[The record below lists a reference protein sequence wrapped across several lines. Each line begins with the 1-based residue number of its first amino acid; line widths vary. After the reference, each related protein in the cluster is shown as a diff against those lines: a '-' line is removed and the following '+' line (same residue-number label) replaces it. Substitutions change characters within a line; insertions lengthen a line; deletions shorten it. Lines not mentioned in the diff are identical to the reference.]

1 MASSTKRLLRRR
13 LIARVPIKM
22 IKMRPKIPT
31 RENTTPERTLFCRNP
46 TGACAGGAETS
57 GVGEPEAVTVK
68 VVGGAVEKRGL
79 VREEVEVV
87 SIEVVGLTE
96 GVSEN
101 DDDEEVVELV
111 EVVGLE
117 VVEAEVVGV
126 GRINGKESDG
136 VGKSDGTCRIGGI
149 RPGGEGG
156 EGVGGVGADGVGRG
170 SCRASKWT
178 TLRYSAPIKVAR
190 PKE

>member
-87 SIEVVGLTE
+87 SIEVVG
-96 GVSEN
+96 
-101 DDDEEVVELV
+101 DDEEVVELV